1 MELEELS
8 RDLDVA
14 AAGMERV
21 SRRLR
26 MAGAGPAMFGGDRP
40 GQLGALGRELARLEA
55 TAVSARAVEAARVAA
70 VSGALADGV
79 RQVLAAYRDVDSG
92 SAAPR

>member
-8 RDLDVA
+8 RDLDA
-14 AAGMERV
+14 TASGMERV

-26 MAGAGPAMFGGDRP
+26 VAGAGPAVFGGDGP

-55 TAVSARAVEAARVAA
+55 AAVSARAAEAARVAT
-70 VSGALADGV
+70 VTGALADGV

>member
-8 RDLDVA
+8 RDLDTA
-14 AAGMERV
+14 AAGTERV

-26 MAGAGPAMFGGDRP
+26 VAGAGPAVFGGDGP
-40 GQLGALGRELARLEA
+40 GQLGALGRALARLEA
-55 TAVSARAVEAARVAA
+55 TAVSARTAEAARMTA
-70 VSGALADGV
+70 VTGALADGV